1 MSTQIKVPDFDI
13 IKEFDE
19 KLKETTTDDD
29 FMEVIKEYQH
39 KIFKDNV

>member
-1 MSTQIKVPDFDI
+1 M

-19 KLKETTTDDD
+19 KLKETTTDND
-29 FMEVIKEYQH
+29 FMEVIKEYQY